1 MNRFTC
7 CLIAAVGVVSAV
19 GHAAPLSVPVPSY
32 QVWGMVG
39 DIPQPGDYDGD
50 GRVDM
55 AVYRP
60 STGTW
65 YVLLSSSNNTTF
77 ITVRWGTPTD
87 QPVAG
92 DYQGQGRT
100 QPAVYRPGS
109 GEWFVYGIIP
119 LPLPH

>member
-1 MNRFTC
+1 MTIRA
-7 CLIAAVGVVSAV
+7 LIIGLCVLLASVSQAAS
-19 GHAAPLSVPVPSY
+19 LSVPVPGY
-32 QVWGMVG
+32 QLWGLPG

-60 STGTW
+60 STGSW
-65 YVLLSSSNNTTF
+65 YVLLSSTNNTTF
-77 ITVRWGTPTD
+77 ITVRWGTSTD
-87 QPVAG
+87 TPVAG

-100 QPAVYRPGS
+100 QPTVYRPS
-109 GEWFVYGIIP
+109 TGEWFVYGIIP